1 MIPRPTQDRGERY
14 ATILIILDLIISFAG
29 TVGAMPHILVRL
41 PALEEV
47 MMSVLRVVFAMPM
60 SLVPMAIKR
69 LQMSKPLLVNFL
81 SIAALV

>member
-14 ATILIILDLIISFAG
+14 ATILMTPDLIISFAG